1 MPVLFSTSM
10 DSKTTGATSC
20 PSFCSQDS
28 PEMVKLSNGMW
39 TALVSQPSKLYP
51 GAEGERESKE
61 KEQREALECQKTA
74 IPDHTDPNQSPF
86 LLPISG
92 LSCVSI
98 RISDTSTRCSSRMYL
113 TKAMAEDKVRR
124 LKGPPAFTPTM
135 RWRGKGRAV

>member
-1 MPVLFSTSM
+1 MPVVLKPRFPRDGQIVKWNVDST
-10 DSKTTGATSC
+10 GVATK
-20 PSFCSQDS
+20 QI
-28 PEMVKLSNGMW
+28 
-39 TALVSQPSKLYP
+39 VSWDRGRGRDQR
-51 GAEGERESKE
+51 EIEREQKNKE
-61 KEQREALECQKTA
+61 RERERQSKEQREGLKCQKTA
-74 IPDHTDPNQSPF
+74 IPEHTDPNPSR
-86 LLPISG
+86 LPISG